1 MLLIPVTCSSVKYSN
16 FCVKSSYIFTDVLSP
31 PGGSP
36 HSCDGGLRR
45 GVFYLYCER
54 NLVYIFGYRLPWK
67 ALSSFLTY
75 SYIFPSYKPLKTW
88 ALELGGNGVG
98 PRPGNPWRH
107 MRSEVRVC
115 ALRSNLYREV
125 KPSTEF
131 VRSDSF
137 LSKTRAF
144 GTKASSSA
152 EKRQTRRTTTGRRPR
167 LEARPPSPN
176 ACEEKVV

>member
-1 MLLIPVTCSSVKYSN
+1 MLLIPVPCSAVKYSN
-16 FCVKSSYIFTDVLSP
+16 FCMKSSYIFTDVLAP

-45 GVFYLYCER
+45 GVF
-54 NLVYIFGYRLPWK
+54 IFIVILDWQKFMLRSQRRRTLFWLSVTRIFFPPINRWK
-67 ALSSFLTY
+67 HELSNWVGTV
-75 SYIFPSYKPLKTW
+75 
-88 ALELGGNGVG
+88 LGPV
-98 PRPGNPWRH
+98 RAILRWH

-115 ALRSNLYREV
+115 TLRSNLYREV

-167 LEARPPSPN
+167 LEARPPSRN
-176 ACEEKVV
+176 ACDDRVV